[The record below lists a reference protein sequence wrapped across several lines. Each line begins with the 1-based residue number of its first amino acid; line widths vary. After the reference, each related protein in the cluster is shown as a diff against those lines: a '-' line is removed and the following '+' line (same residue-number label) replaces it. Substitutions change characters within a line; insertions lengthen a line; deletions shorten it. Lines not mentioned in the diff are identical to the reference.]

1 MKSSTPILLTVAL
14 LSTIFTVWWA
24 YSKLTHTPPPMATLA
39 TIATGRPSPT
49 FAATPTPMPFAELT
63 IPFLRT
69 REYSG
74 KLGERTLISENGS
87 YNSYLASYS
96 SDKLK
101 IYGQLTIPTGEMPK
115 GGWPAVVF
123 VHGYIPPAQYNTL
136 EKYTDYVDYIARN
149 GFVVFKIDLRGHGDS
164 EGEPGGAYYSSDY
177 VIDTLNA
184 YTALEQSDFVNKEH
198 IGLWGHSMAGN
209 IVLRSMAAKPTIPAG
224 VIWAGAVYTYT
235 DFIEYRISDTSY
247 VPLPSSSPA
256 TSRRQ
261 QIIAA
266 HGDISSVSTYWK
278 QVAPANYL
286 GEFAGAVQIHHA
298 VDDDVVSIEYTRNL
312 KRLMDANAVKNE
324 VYEYSY
330 GGHNISG
337 ASWVEAMDRTVRF
350 YQEQL

>member
-1 MKSSTPILLTVAL
+1 MKLSTPILLTVTL
-14 LSTIFTVWWA
+14 LSIIFVVWWA
-24 YSKLTHTPPPMATLA
+24 YSKITHAPPPMATLA

-49 FAATPTPMPFAELT
+49 IAATPTPMPFAELT

-69 REYSG
+69 RVYSG
-74 KLGERTLISENGS
+74 RLGERTLISENGS
-87 YNSYLASYS
+87 YNSYLTSYT
-96 SDKLK
+96 SDRLR
-101 IYGQLTIPTGEMPK
+101 INAQLTIPTGEMPD

-149 GFVVFKIDLRGHGDS
+149 EFVVFKIDLRGHGES
-164 EGEPGGAYYSSDY
+164 EGEPSGAYYSSDY

-184 YTALEQSDFVNKEH
+184 YTALENSDFVNKEK

-209 IVLRSMAAKPTIPAG
+209 IVMRSMAAKPTIPAG

-286 GEFAGAVQIHHA
+286 SELTGAVQIHHA

-312 KRLMDANAVKNE
+312 KRLMDAKSVENE

-337 ASWVEAMDRTVRF
+337 GSWVEAMERTVQF
-350 YQEQL
+350 YREQL